1 MGKLIKEPDH
11 IALSVK
17 DPYKMADF
25 YHGVLGLELLR
36 EDEFKTK
43 KAPFMSVRVDSMVID
58 LIPDKKTPGAEEGRQ
73 RVNHFCLRL
82 EDTVNMD
89 DLKTYLQENKVT
101 ITDEADH
108 NWGAFG
114 YGPSVYV
121 LDPENNSV
129 ELKLYPEL
137 KPV

>member
-1 MGKLIKEPDH
+1 MGKLVKEPDH

-17 DPYKMADF
+17 DPYKMAGF

-36 EDEFKTK
+36 EEEFKAK
-43 KAPFMSVRVDSMVID
+43 KAPFMSVRIASMVID
-58 LIPDKKTPGAEEGRQ
+58 LIPEKRTPEAEEGRQ

-89 DLKTYLQENKVT
+89 DLKTYLQENKVE
-101 ITDEADH
+101 ITSEADH

-137 KPV
+137 KQG

>member
-1 MGKLIKEPDH
+1 MGKLVREPDH

-36 EDEFKTK
+36 EEDFKNK
-43 KAPFMSVRVDSMVID
+43 KAPFMSVRVGTMVID
-58 LIPDKKTPGAEEGRQ
+58 LIPDKKTPDAEEGRQ

-82 EDTVNMD
+82 EDTVKMAE
-89 DLKTYLQENKVT
+89 LETYLQENKVE
-101 ITDEADH
+101 ITGKADH

-114 YGPSVYV
+114 YGPSFYV

-129 ELKLYPEL
+129 ELKLYPDATH
-137 KPV
+137 V

>member
-1 MGKLIKEPDH
+1 MGKLIREPDH

-17 DPYKMADF
+17 DRYKMADF

-36 EDEFKTK
+36 EEDFKAK
-43 KAPFMSVRVDSMVID
+43 KAPFMSVRVGSMVID
-58 LIPDKKTPGAEEGRQ
+58 LIPDKKTPDAEEGRQ

-82 EDTVNMD
+82 EDSVKMA
-89 DLKTYLQENKVT
+89 DLETYLHENKIV
-101 ITDEADH
+101 ITDRAEH

-114 YGPSVYV
+114 YGPSFYV

-129 ELKLYPEL
+129 ELKLYPDAN
-137 KPV
+137 PA